1 MAIFDHATQK
11 SLRQLL
17 GFMNLYQ
24 HVKNHFIHLFVF
36 KIQSICPVSR
46 VSCPDWPQPF
56 LTMPPKNFDQLLIFK
71 NLYERT
77 KNQLIP
83 PVHSSDTVNFRDPS
97 QDWPHP
103 LLTMPIPKMFNHLLI
118 CVNLYQQ

>member
-11 SLRQLL
+11 SLSQLL

-46 VSCPDWPQPF
+46 LATTIFNQATQKFWSAF
-56 LTMPPKNFDQLLIFK
+56 NF
-71 NLYERT
+71 
-77 KNQLIP
+77 
-83 PVHSSDTVNFRDPS
+83 
-97 QDWPHP
+97 
-103 LLTMPIPKMFNHLLI
+103 
-118 CVNLYQQ
+118 